1 MFCHS
6 GLDPES
12 SYLNMFWI
20 PAFAGMTIFG
30 LYTKPSF
37 IRFFEKQS
45 RIDYFYFTF
54 KINIAKAITFF
65 CKVNTQSLPA
75 LNNDI
80 NRRFHQSPRG
90 RGQNRG
96 NITGAASESLIFD
109 AALIGSYFHFMTVK
123 HFGKISVGSPGR
135 EMFVMADLPS
145 CSDNGTSLHGIY
157 KCNGVWHAGID
168 AVQNTFPAIEH
179 NCLGYLQR

>member
-75 LNNDI
+75 LDDDI
-80 NRRFHQSPRG
+80 HRRFHQSPRG

-96 NITGAASESLIFD
+96 NITGAAGQSLIFN
-109 AALIGSYFHFMTVK
+109 AAFISTHTNFMPVNYR
-123 HFGKISVGSPGR
+123 GKIGIGASGLKT
-135 EMFVMADLPS
+135 FMAADFTPPFKNCACLQIINKS
-145 CSDNGTSLHGIY
+145 YDMGNS
-157 KCNGVWHAGID
+157 GID
-168 AVQNTFPAIEH
+168 TV
-179 NCLGYLQR
+179 